1 MLSCCFY
8 SSFVFLMNSGLAG
21 IHKYYLYSGLFFTL
35 FATSLIVH
43 SNTNNYTLL
52 IDKIAIF
59 AIVFYGGG
67 LFALKCRTKNPCFC
81 NLCITMMTM
90 ITISTFLLTIY
101 LYYYGFLHKKYCYH
115 PDNTIANLY
124 HSLLHLISFIG
135 HSLIIT
141 M

>member
-1 MLSCCFY
+1 MVTCCFY

-21 IHKYYLYSGLFFTL
+21 IHNYHLYSGLFFTL

-43 SNTNNYTLL
+43 SNTNPYTIA

-59 AIVFYGGG
+59 AIVFYGGKM
-67 LFALKCRTKNPCFC
+67 FIEKCIKNSRSVYAYR
-81 NLCITMMTM
+81 M
-90 ITISTFLLTIY
+90 IFIISTFLSSIY

-115 PDNTIANLY
+115 PETTIATIY
-124 HSLLHLISFIG
+124 HSLLHLFSFIG

>member
-21 IHKYYLYSGLFFTL
+21 IHKYYLYSGLFFAL

-59 AIVFYGGG
+59 AIVFYGGKM
-67 LFALKCRTKNPCFC
+67 LIEKYRTNNPY
-81 NLCITMMTM
+81 ITMT
-90 ITISTFLLTIY
+90 IISTFLLTIY
-101 LYYYGFLHKKYCYH
+101 LYYYGYLHNKYCYH
-115 PDNTIANLY
+115 PDEPIANLY
-124 HSLLHLISFIG
+124 HSFLHLVSFIG
-135 HSLIIT
+135 HVLIIT